1 MLSIGEFSKICGVSQ
16 KTLRYY
22 DEIGLIKPDEINPK
36 SNYRYYSIDQLEKM
50 LFIIKLKS
58 YNFSLDEIKELI
70 NLETYEQEE
79 ALIKSLIKKRDTME
93 ENMKKIKY
101 NIKQLE
107 KDISNLQ
114 NGVSIIP
121 DLNDSDIQL
130 VETQPLN
137 IISIR
142 KILTE
147 DDYKNGYIPYFS
159 KLYQKI
165 AKENLTLIG
174 EPMAIYHSPDYD
186 PLHNDTEF
194 ALAVEEYATGTRDF
208 PGSLCAKSTLNG
220 NYSGL
225 TEVYAKLMKW
235 IEENRYKIIAPP
247 YEVYLNDPYTTNPNE
262 NITEVYFPIK
272 KNR

>member
-22 DEIGLIKPDEINPK
+22 DEIGLIKPSEINPK

-50 LFIIKLKS
+50 LFISKLKS
-58 YNFSLDEIKELI
+58 YNFSLDEIKGII
-70 NLETYEQEE
+70 NLEKYQQDEY
-79 ALIKSLIKKRDTME
+79 LIKLLKQKRNKME
-93 ENMKKIKY
+93 ENLKKIEY
-101 NIKQLE
+101 NINQIE
-107 KDISNLQ
+107 KDISNLK
-114 NGVSIIP
+114 NGVSIMP
-121 DLNDSDIQL
+121 NLNDSDIHL
-130 VETQPLN
+130 VETPSQN
-137 IISIR
+137 IVSIR

-147 DDYKNGYIPYFS
+147 DDYKNGYMPYFS
-159 KLYQKI
+159 KLYEKI

-194 ALAVEEYATGTRDF
+194 ALAVKEYATGTHDF

-235 IEENRYKIIAPP
+235 IEENSYKIIAPP
-247 YEVYLNDPYTTNPNE
+247 YEVYLSDPYTTDPNE

-272 KNR
+272 KNG

>member
-22 DEIGLIKPDEINPK
+22 DEIGLIKPDEISPK

-70 NLETYEQEE
+70 DLEKYEQEE
-79 ALIKSLIKKRDTME
+79 ALIKSLIQKRNKME
-93 ENMKKIKY
+93 ANIRKIEY
-101 NIKQLE
+101 NINQIE
-107 KDISNLQ
+107 KDISNLR
-114 NGVSIIP
+114 NGFSIIP
-121 DLNDSDIQL
+121 NLNDSDIQL
-130 VETQPLN
+130 VETDSLN

-147 DDYKNGYIPYFS
+147 NDYKNGYMPYFS
-159 KLYQKI
+159 KLYEKI

-174 EPMAIYHSPDYD
+174 EPIAIYHSPDYD
-186 PLHNDTEF
+186 PLHNDTEL
-194 ALAVEEYATGTRDF
+194 ALAVKEYVTGTRDF

-235 IEENRYKIIAPP
+235 IEENDYKIIASP
-247 YEVYLNDPYTTNPNE
+247 YEVYLSDPYTTDPNK

-272 KNR
+272 KNS